1 VLSRLEKLFAEFR
14 TERTVR
20 DNIGLIYD
28 FLMAEGIVEKFTEEK
43 VRQDENNQIQE
54 RDETEQAYN
63 MFIRL
68 LDDAYVDYDD
78 EAVRFQVF
86 YEAFM
91 DGLKNAEFSLL
102 PSTID
107 QVMVGS
113 LVLSKVENK
122 KYIFLIGVNRDAMP
136 R

>member
-1 VLSRLEKLFAEFR
+1 VLAEEMQALD
-14 TERTVR
+14 ER
-20 DNIGLIYD
+20 N
-28 FLMAEGIVEKFTEEK
+28 E
-43 VRQDENNQIQE
+43 IQV

-68 LDDAYVDYDD
+68 LDDAYTVFDD
-78 EAVRFQVF
+78 EEVPFTLF
-86 YEAFM
+86 YETFI

-113 LVLSKVENK
+113 L
-122 KYIFLIGVNRDAMP
+122 D
-136 R
+136 